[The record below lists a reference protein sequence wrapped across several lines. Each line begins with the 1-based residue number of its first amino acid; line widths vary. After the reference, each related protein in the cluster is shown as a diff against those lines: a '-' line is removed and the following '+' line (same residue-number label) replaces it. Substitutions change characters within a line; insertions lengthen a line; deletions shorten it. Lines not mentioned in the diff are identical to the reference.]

1 MMLALLTALL
11 SSCIEGDEEIFLNA
25 DGSARMKVMYS
36 LPALLL
42 SSSDAESLKK
52 NIQDGLGND
61 DRIELLRNT
70 VEKIDGKQVIT
81 IEVATAN
88 VLELEGFMDEGS
100 GLDDEEREKGK
111 SEQIVE
117 ALLGECLVNRSGL
130 SADIQRKIDLAP
142 LLDKHAGGNW
152 PSMVGDSEFR
162 YTVHFPTAVDASN
175 AHEVSNDG
183 KTVMWKYKL
192 RDLREKPIELNVSAT
207 APIPWWVY
215 VSVALVALL
224 VILIGWKLIRRK
236 AA

>member
-88 VLELEGFMDEGS
+88 VLELEG
-100 GLDDEEREKGK
+100 
-111 SEQIVE
+111 
-117 ALLGECLVNRSGL
+117 L
-130 SADIQRKIDLAP
+130 S
-142 LLDKHAGGNW
+142 
-152 PSMVGDSEFR
+152 
-162 YTVHFPTAVDASN
+162 
-175 AHEVSNDG
+175 
-183 KTVMWKYKL
+183 
-192 RDLREKPIELNVSAT
+192 
-207 APIPWWVY
+207 
-215 VSVALVALL
+215 
-224 VILIGWKLIRRK
+224 LIHI
-236 AA
+236 